1 MFVVIVAFV
10 FGKRECVYEIDR
22 ETVVKQNKN
31 RLYVRIFQ
39 WGLVLVVELYILV

>member
-31 RLYVRIFQ
+31 RLYVRIFK
-39 WGLVLVVELYILV
+39 VYPMRPSISC